1 MLQVCRVLYR
11 LCGAVCFVSSL
22 AAIAQQP
29 QSRLTRALEQSPRS
43 VLAHSRSP
51 RVSTATDL
59 GPVPSDM
66 PAPGITLVFRRSA
79 SQEAALQQ
87 LLSQLQTPGSA
98 QFRRWLTPESFAARF
113 GVADADIEATENWL
127 TSEGFHV
134 ESVARSR
141 DRITFSGT
149 AAQVQR
155 AFGAELH
162 HYRVEG
168 AVHFAPA
175 SDLTLPAELGA
186 MTAAVLHL
194 SDFRPRPAWKTA
206 RSASP
211 AYTEGSTGDHYLLPP
226 DVAAMYDFVP
236 ANIGGNQKSIVGTTQ
251 VAVVGQ
257 SYVNTLLGASVVT
270 NFSIYA
276 TPLGPSVT
284 VAKPI
289 LVPGSGV
296 AAISLGDEG
305 ESELDL
311 EYINTAG
318 AAYNPFFVYVG
329 DNSNYSVF
337 DSLGYAIGENLAP
350 VISISYSICEPLL
363 TSTELDQ
370 WNALFE
376 QASAQGQTIVASAGD
391 SGSTGCSGE
400 STASGV
406 TATERQSPAV
416 SFPASSPNV
425 TAVGGTQMT
434 AGSFAAGNTQYW
446 SPSGNPVNTESLL
459 SYVPEVA
466 WNEGSV
472 ARGIVAGGGGA
483 SSYFP
488 RPAWQAAFPG
498 MPAGSYRLLPDVA
511 LQSSDSDPGYVLCTD
526 DPTLLAENG
535 QTASCTNGLVDNNG
549 KLTIAGGTSF
559 AAPIFAGMIAL
570 LNTAERATGQ
580 GNINPQLFSLAA
592 TPATYAAAFHDIAS
606 GTTSCVAGASECSTA
621 SQGDYA
627 AGTGYDEATGL
638 GSVDFNALLAAWPQA
653 GTATLLPTATVI
665 LTPLSDPYAGGE
677 TVSLQ
682 IEVGPYFFT
691 DGLPLPTG
699 GVSVA
704 VDDAV
709 VDSSLPFSSSTA
721 GVSMV
726 YASYSLVIPAAP
738 GYHLVTVS
746 YAGDAKHAP
755 SSATYPIL
763 VGSVMAT
770 GSFSLSVGNVAIPN
784 GSTAKTQVTV
794 TPSGG
799 YDGEVVWSL
808 AQTGGSS
815 TPLSGCYAI
824 EPLVVNNI
832 STATLTLGVGSACNA
847 KPSYRG
853 RLPLGT
859 PRKAQST
866 LLPGSM
872 YAGLLLCGCL
882 AACRRR
888 WRGMLLLALALG
900 AAVAGPVACGGG
912 GSSSGSTAG
921 ASSPTTPASTSASY
935 TMVLTGKDS
944 VSGTITSSGSFTL
957 TVN

>member
-1 MLQVCRVLYR
+1 MLQVCRVLYQ

-29 QSRLTRALEQSPRS
+29 QPRLTRALEQSPRA

-51 RVSTATDL
+51 RVSTAADL

-66 PAPGITLVFRRSA
+66 PAPGISLVFRRSA

-87 LLSQLQTPGSA
+87 LLSQLQTPGSP
-98 QFRRWLTPESFAARF
+98 QFHRWLTPESFAARF
-113 GVADADIEATENWL
+113 GVADADIEATEKWL

-134 ESVARSR
+134 DSVARSR

-168 AVHFAPA
+168 SVHIAPA

-186 MTAAVLHL
+186 ITAAVLHL

-206 RSASP
+206 GSASP
-211 AYTEGSTGDHYLLPP
+211 AYTEGSTGAHYLLPP

-236 ANIGGNQKSIVGTTQ
+236 ANIGGNAKSIIGTTQ
-251 VAVVGQ
+251 VAIVGQ
-257 SYVNTLLGASVVT
+257 SYVKTQLGASVVT
-270 NFSIYA
+270 NFSGYA
-276 TPLGPSVT
+276 TPFGPGAT
-284 VAKPI
+284 VATPI

-296 AAISLGDEG
+296 AAVSFGDEG

-311 EYINTAG
+311 EYVNTAG
-318 AAYNPFFVYVG
+318 ATYNPFFVYVG
-329 DNSNYSVF
+329 DSPNYSVF
-337 DSLGYAIGENLAP
+337 DSLGYAIEEDLAP

-363 TSTELDQ
+363 TSTELDH

-376 QASAQGQTIVASAGD
+376 QASAQGQTIVASSGD
-391 SGSTGCSGE
+391 SGSTACTYEPTTSAL
-400 STASGV
+400 TV
-406 TATERQSPAV
+406 TERQSPAV
-416 SFPASSPNV
+416 GFPASSPNV
-425 TAVGGTQMT
+425 TAVGGTQMP
-434 AGSFAAGNTQYW
+434 AGSFAAGSTQYW
-446 SPSGNPVNTESLL
+446 SPSGYSINPESLL

-511 LQSSDSDPGYVLCTD
+511 LQSSVSDPGYVLCTD
-526 DPTLLAENG
+526 DPTLVAEAG

-580 GNINPQLFSLAA
+580 GNINPQLYSLAA
-592 TPATYAAAFHDIAS
+592 TPATYAAAFHDVTS
-606 GTTSCVAGASECSTA
+606 GTISCVAGASDCTTA

-627 AGTGYDEATGL
+627 TGTGYDEATGL

-653 GTATLLPTATVI
+653 GTTTLLPTETLV
-665 LTPLSDPYAGGE
+665 LTPLSDPFAGGE

-682 IEVGPYFFT
+682 IQVGPYFFT

-699 GVSVA
+699 SVSVA
-704 VDDAV
+704 VDHAI

-721 GVSMV
+721 GVSTV
-726 YASYSLVIPAAP
+726 YASYSLVIPATP
-738 GYHLVTVS
+738 GYHLITVA
-746 YAGDAKHAP
+746 YAGDAQHAP

-763 VGSVMAT
+763 VGSIVAS
-770 GSFSLSVGNVAIPN
+770 GSFSLSVGNMAIPN
-784 GSTAKTQVTV
+784 GSTGKTQVTV

-799 YDGEVVWSL
+799 YGGEVLWSL
-808 AQTGGSS
+808 ALTGGSS
-815 TPLSGCYAI
+815 TPLSGCYGI

-832 STATLTLGVGSACNA
+832 STATLTIGVGAACNA
-847 KPSYRG
+847 SPTSRG
-853 RLPLGT
+853 RLQLGA

-866 LLPGSM
+866 LPAGSV

-882 AACRRR
+882 AARRR
-888 WRGMLLLALALG
+888 RGRSMLLFVLALG
-900 AAVAGPVACGGG
+900 ATVAGPVACGGG
-912 GSSSGSTAG
+912 GSSGGSTAG
-921 ASSPTTPASTSASY
+921 TSSSTHSGSTPASY
-935 TMVLTGKDS
+935 TMTLTGKDS